1 MYSKFIYSIFILSVL
16 GNIYCGFDFY
26 TKQQNKRF
34 TESILNN
41 SKIKNVSQKDGDIF
55 LFKKIE
61 TLHPT
66 YKESKSYYFISIW
79 NTVCRPCIKEMPLL
93 DSLADNINR
102 NDFAYMF
109 VTENGERMI
118 NQFREKHNINSRNFS
133 FINDA
138 DVYIS
143 SVLKNQ
149 NLENRQYPIQLI
161 IDNKGDIKYFQVG
174 TIESA
179 TDSVIINCVKG
190 LKE

>member
-1 MYSKFIYSIFILSVL
+1 MYRKLIYSIFIISICC
-16 GNIYCGFDFY
+16 NIYCGFNYYQKLQD
-26 TKQQNKRF
+26 RRWAAAM
-34 TESILNN
+34 TEHWNVKNVSSIDGNN
-41 SKIKNVSQKDGDIF
+41 FIFEKIKNIHPEFNQT
-55 LFKKIE
+55 KK
-61 TLHPT
+61 
-66 YKESKSYYFISIW
+66 YYFISIW
-79 NTVCRPCIKEMPLL
+79 NTMCVPCIREMPLL
-93 DSLADNINR
+93 DTLADNINR

-118 NQFREKHNINSRNFS
+118 NQSRKKHNINSRNFS